1 METTALLL
9 ARKKKKIS
17 PHLTIN
23 RIVVLTNFYNQKI
36 ICLKNNNS
44 NNMPVMKELEAQRVL
59 KHLKEDAFI
68 ILFASDYVNCRY
80 RVEGRKA
87 AES

>member
-1 METTALLL
+1 ML
-9 ARKKKKIS
+9 I
-17 PHLTIN
+17 
-23 RIVVLTNFYNQKI
+23 
-36 ICLKNNNS
+36 KNNNS
-44 NNMPVMKELEAQRVL
+44 NNMPVM
-59 KHLKEDAFI
+59 KEDAFI

>member
-44 NNMPVMKELEAQRVL
+44 NNMPVMKE
-59 KHLKEDAFI
+59 DAFI